1 MIYFSKDEKCAMIIG
16 LTHICCSN
24 ESKGIAR
31 STVMLRYQD
40 MLGIDHFDTLEF
52 SNTKNDQVLPTLK
65 GMSNEKKKFYVQ
77 MMLALLLEG
86 GKIDNKEFESFLL
99 LCVSCEVPN
108 YIVKEVIEA
117 KLGKRK

>member
-40 MLGIDHFDTLEF
+40 MLGIDHFDTIEY

-86 GKIDNKEFESFLL
+86 GQIDQHEFDSFFN
-99 LCVSCEVPN
+99 LCGACDVPEH
-108 YIVKEVIEA
+108 IVTEVIEA
-117 KLGKRK
+117 RFGKRK